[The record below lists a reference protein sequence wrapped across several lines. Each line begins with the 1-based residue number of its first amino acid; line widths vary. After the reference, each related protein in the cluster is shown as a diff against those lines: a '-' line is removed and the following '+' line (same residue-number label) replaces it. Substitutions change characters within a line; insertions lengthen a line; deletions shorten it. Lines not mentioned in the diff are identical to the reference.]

1 MNSQVYP
8 LPSRTEV
15 DISLAGEDEPDD
27 LDFNLATREPAQ
39 PMGRMLIESGRLGP
53 DDVQRI
59 LDYQTRAG
67 LPFGEAGVAL
77 GLLGD
82 DDVQQV
88 LAAQFGYSALAPDSG
103 LAPELVAATDPD
115 SDAVE
120 HLRALRSQLMLRWFE
135 NDQRQAALAVVS
147 PGAGEGRSWIAANLA
162 VLFSQLGKR
171 TILIDADL
179 RRPRQHQ
186 IFGVPGRIGLSAILA
201 GRAGWDAVTE
211 VKAVPGLWLLPA
223 GAMPPNPQEL
233 LARPGFA
240 RVITALRSSYE
251 VILVDTP
258 AAESCADA
266 GTIAARAG
274 AALMVACRDRS
285 SVPRL
290 ASLSEDLRQFG
301 ITVVGAVLNG
311 APEHAARR

>member
-8 LPSRTEV
+8 LPQRS
-15 DISLAGEDEPDD
+15 EPDLGLPATRGD
-27 LDFNLATREPAQ
+27 MDFSLATREPAQ
-39 PMGRMLIESGRLGP
+39 PMGRMLVESGRLAP
-53 DDVQRI
+53 EDVQRI

-67 LPFGEAGVAL
+67 LPFGAAGVAL

-82 DDVQQV
+82 DDVHQV
-88 LAAQFGYSALAPDSG
+88 LAAQFGHAALSPDSG
-103 LAPELVAATDPD
+103 LAAELVAATDPD

-135 NDQRQAALAVVS
+135 NDERQAALAVVS

-186 IFGVPGRIGLSAILA
+186 IFGVPGRVGLSAILA
-201 GRAGWDAVTE
+201 GRAGWEAVSE

-223 GAMPPNPQEL
+223 GAVPPNPQEL

-240 RVITALRSSYE
+240 RLISALRSSYE

-311 APEHAARR
+311 APDHAHRR

>member
-15 DISLAGEDEPDD
+15 DISLAGQDEPDD
-27 LDFNLATREPAQ
+27 LDFNLAAREPAQ

-82 DDVQQV
+82 DDVHQV

-290 ASLSEDLRQFG
+290 ASLSGDLRQFG

-311 APEHAARR
+311 VPEHAARR